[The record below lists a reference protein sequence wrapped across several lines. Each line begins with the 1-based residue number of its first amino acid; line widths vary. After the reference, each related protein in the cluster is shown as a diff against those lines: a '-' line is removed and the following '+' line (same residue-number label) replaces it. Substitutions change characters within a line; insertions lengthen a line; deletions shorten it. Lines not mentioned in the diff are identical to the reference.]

1 MNPIAVNAFPKR
13 ARAVFF
19 TVTWAWL
26 VSGCAVQRPTSIPAV
41 YDFGPGA
48 LQELPS
54 TRMAKLPPL
63 EISMPQ
69 TSVALNTTAVL
80 YRLGYADAQQ
90 LKPYALARWSMPP
103 AQLIGQRLRSQLALH
118 RPVLSRGDLTP
129 AGAPRGVA
137 LMPAA
142 LPPLAATSSP
152 MPANT
157 PTIASACRPEPLHHL
172 RLELEEFS
180 QLFDAPG
187 ASSGVLRL
195 RATLSQRGAGGE
207 ALLAQRS
214 FIARQSAPTA
224 DASGGVRA
232 LTAATDQVVK
242 DIEAWLAQVERAD

>member
-1 MNPIAVNAFPKR
+1 VPT
-13 ARAVFF
+13 VF
-19 TVTWAWL
+19 
-26 VSGCAVQRPTSIPAV
+26 
-41 YDFGPGA
+41 DFGPGV
-48 LQELPS
+48 LQEAPS
-54 TRMAKLPPL
+54 TRIVNLPPL
-63 EISMPQ
+63 EISTQ
-69 TSVALNTTAVL
+69 TSPALNSTAVL

-103 AQLIGQRLRSQLALH
+103 AQLIGQRLRSQLATH
-118 RPVLSRGDLTP
+118 RAVLSRGDLTP
-129 AGAPRGVA
+129 AGAARGVG

-142 LPPLAATSSP
+142 P
-152 MPANT
+152 
-157 PTIASACRPEPLHHL
+157 ASAPVNRQEPLHHL

-180 QLFDAPG
+180 QLFDAPD

-195 RATLSQRGAGGE
+195 RATLSQRSTSGE

-242 DIEAWLAQVERAD
+242 DIEVWMAQVERTDSAQ

>member
-1 MNPIAVNAFPKR
+1 L
-13 ARAVFF
+13 FF
-19 TVTWAWL
+19 SLTWAWL
-26 VSGCAVQRPTSIPAV
+26 VSGCALQRPASVPV
-41 YDFGPGA
+41 VFDFGPGP
-48 LQELPS
+48 LQETPS
-54 TRMAKLPPL
+54 TRIARLPPL
-63 EISMPQ
+63 EISTPQ

-103 AQLIGQRLRSQLALH
+103 AQLIGQRLRSQMAM
-118 RPVLSRGDLTP
+118 RRAVLSRGDLTP
-129 AGAPRGVA
+129 AGMPRGVA
-137 LMPAA
+137 LMPVV
-142 LPPLAATSSP
+142 
-152 MPANT
+152 PAST
-157 PTIASACRPEPLHHL
+157 PVNRPEPLHHL

-180 QLFDAPG
+180 QLFDAPD

-195 RATLSQRGAGGE
+195 RATLSQRGASGE

-214 FIARQSAPTA
+214 FIAREIARTA

>member
-1 MNPIAVNAFPKR
+1 V
-13 ARAVFF
+13 
-19 TVTWAWL
+19 
-26 VSGCAVQRPTSIPAV
+26 V

-48 LQELPS
+48 LQVAPS
-54 TRMAKLPPL
+54 TRIANLAPL
-63 EISMPQ
+63 EISAPQ
-69 TSVALNTTAVL
+69 TSPALNSTAVL

-90 LKPYALARWSMPP
+90 LKPYAQARWSMPP

-118 RPVLSRGDLTP
+118 RAVLSRGDLTP

-142 LPPLAATSSP
+142 VSLPAPSPAT
-152 MPANT
+152 T
-157 PTIASACRPEPLHHL
+157 PTSAPVSRTEPLHHL

-180 QLFDAPG
+180 QLFDAPD

-195 RATLSQRGAGGE
+195 RATLSRRGASGE

-232 LTAATDQVVK
+232 LTAATDQVVN
-242 DIEAWLAQVERAD
+242 DIEAWLVQVERADGAQ